1 MVKHRKRSVLAF
13 AAAVLSAGAANA
25 AGPFDGIYQ
34 VNPNFFFSV
43 HQGTVS
49 GKPRVF
55 VSIFQSAR
63 TAPATNA
70 VLTIGSFRPEL
81 LSYWELLGGDI
92 NAVTGVATVSGA
104 VQFGFCDA
112 TYTIKLVNAN
122 NDLSYRLTS
131 IAPTPLGTSQ
141 GYSCGQSIQ
150 ADFTTVRLL

>member
-1 MVKHRKRSVLAF
+1 MKHQKRLVIAL
-13 AAAVLSAGAANA
+13 AAAAFSAGAANA

-34 VNPNFFFSV
+34 VDPNNFFSV

-49 GKPRVF
+49 GTPRVF
-55 VSIFQSAR
+55 VSIFQSAK

-70 VLTIGSFRPEL
+70 VVTIGTFRPEL
-81 LSYWELLGGDI
+81 FSYWSLLGGGI

-104 VQFGFCDA
+104 TDFGFCNS

-131 IAPTPLGTSQ
+131 STPTPLGTSQ
-141 GYSCGQSIQ
+141 GFSCGQPIP
-150 ADFTTVRLL
+150 ADFTAVRLL